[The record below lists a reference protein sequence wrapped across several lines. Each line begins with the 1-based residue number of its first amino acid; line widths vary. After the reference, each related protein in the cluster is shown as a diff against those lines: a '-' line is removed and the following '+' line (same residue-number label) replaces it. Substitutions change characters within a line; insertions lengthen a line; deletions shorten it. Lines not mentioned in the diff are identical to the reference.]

1 MKRVFDFTL
10 ALVALI
16 MLSPL
21 IALVAGL
28 VRINLGNPIFFSQ
41 VRAGLN
47 CKPFR
52 MIKFRT
58 MRPPID
64 ATGKQLSD
72 SERLTKFG
80 RILRSSSLDEL
91 PELIN
96 VLAGHMS
103 IVGPRPLLMEYVPL
117 YSVEQIRRHNV
128 RPGITGWAQI
138 HGRNQL
144 NWEEKFEL
152 DVWYVHNHSWL
163 IDIKIITLTFFKVLS
178 REGINAEDNMDVKKF
193 TGSKN
198 CQN

>member
-1 MKRVFDFTL
+1 MKRVIDFTL

-47 CKPFR
+47 CRPFR
-52 MIKFRT
+52 MVKFRT
-58 MRPPID
+58 MRPAID

-72 SERLTKFG
+72 SDRLTKFG
-80 RILRSSSLDEL
+80 RVLRSSSLDEL

-103 IVGPRPLLMEYVPL
+103 IVGPRPLLMDYVPL

-138 HGRNQL
+138 NGRNQL
-144 NWEEKFEL
+144 SWEEKFEL
-152 DVWYVHNHSWL
+152 DVWYVDNHSWL
-163 IDIKIITLTFFKVLS
+163 IDIKIITLTVFKVLS
-178 REGINAEDNMDVKKF
+178 REGINAKDDMEVQKF
-193 TGSKN
+193 AGSKN